1 MAGAEPVPN
10 NATASPVGPTLK
22 AEIVATIKEAQKDSN
37 GKKNGGKRNAQ
48 GRRFQGK
55 CHHCKK
61 IGHRESECYS
71 KRRGEK
77 AASEN

>member
-1 MAGAEPVPN
+1 
-10 NATASPVGPTLK
+10 VGPTLK